1 MKVNAWNSV
10 GDYSMSVDVEFNS
23 ESVSDCA
30 QAEKYIFA
38 CIGIKKMKA
47 ETEGTEDAEAGS
59 SAPVDG

>member
-30 QAEKYIFA
+30 QAEKYILRVLA
-38 CIGIKKMKA
+38 
-47 ETEGTEDAEAGS
+47 
-59 SAPVDG
+59 

>member
-47 ETEGTEDAEAGS
+47 ETEVTEDAEA
-59 SAPVDG
+59 